1 MVPERLNLCMA
12 MLLIEDTLQHIL
24 LLVIDDTQRMPRSIL
39 RISAMI
45 TVCRSVRWCSLKLFP
60 TSVPRQQLP
69 RFLRMHSRNLFT
81 LSLIRQ
87 AGRQAGR
94 LTDNRR
100 NYVHKDITLHCKLRS
115 SSPTDTVQPWICRRI
130 QWGAA
135 VHIAAVIGPSACTAL
150 SAVAAAV
157 VVVDVHRCTR
167 SEDTWRTPS
176 RNGRH

>member
-1 MVPERLNLCMA
+1 MIRKGCHVLYCASPPWSLSVVQSDDVPWNSFRPLCLGSNCLVFWECIQEIY
-12 MLLIEDTLQHIL
+12 LLFHWSD
-24 LLVIDDTQRMPRSIL
+24 
-39 RISAMI
+39 
-45 TVCRSVRWCSLKLFP
+45 K
-60 TSVPRQQLP
+60 
-69 RFLRMHSRNLFT
+69 
-81 LSLIRQ
+81 Q